1 MLTDAS
7 KSNTGNLA
15 QFLKEGTRVVVQENV
30 AQILLDQNAVDSKEP
45 AAIIRFDHDRTMHL
59 GGIEAQALYF
69 GNAYSVGNTV
79 VYFPNLKVVAVGHL
93 YSPDAKLEVMDD
105 GSLVQWSAVLADV
118 LKLDFDVV
126 VPATGP
132 PVSRDELQAYKAK
145 LDSLISRANALVKQG
160 VPKDQLLWQLNKDDA
175 GLRLSLTPG
184 QLDHFYAELSSTKI
198 ANR

>member
-1 MLTDAS
+1 M
-7 KSNTGNLA
+7 
-15 QFLKEGTRVVVQENV
+15 
-30 AQILLDQNAVDSKEP
+30 
-45 AAIIRFDHDRTMHL
+45 
-59 GGIEAQALYF
+59 
-69 GNAYSVGNTV
+69 

-126 VPATGP
+126 VPATGS

-145 LDSLISRANALVKQG
+145 LDSLISRANTLVKQG
-160 VPKDQLLWQLNKDDA
+160 VPRDQLLWQLNKDDA